1 MTLRLLILIAPLVVA
16 AALAPASVA
25 AQDSNQ
31 MVQAQSNIQPVDNQK
46 AAAAAQA
53 FYKYAL
59 QLRRMGYTGPIPL
72 GLSAESLKDVPWRQC
87 CSVSKEWGALP

>member
-1 MTLRLLILIAPLVVA
+1 
-16 AALAPASVA
+16 
-25 AQDSNQ
+25 

-87 CSVSKEWGALP
+87 CSVSKEWGALPSTWDIITRDCTSQYWSGTRWICR